1 MIKAINKY
9 EEMEKRHIE
18 EFQAFPKLYASY
30 FELELNEFSNENHK
44 KEFEDDMKELGLKP
58 NEKDKLVK
66 IMPFTYIRKDQ
77 LSEYNALMDK
87 MEKEIDTEIEK
98 DNIGNGFIKDMF
110 KYGILNSGFDT
121 EGVLNFIGI
130 SKEEFEQNDKLKK
143 GLELAKQELKKQ
155 EQKEVDEE
163 ME

>member
-30 FELELNEFSNENHK
+30 FELEFNEFSNENHK

-77 LSEYNALMDK
+77 LSKYNALMDK

-98 DNIGNGFIKDMF
+98 DNTGNGFIKDMF

-121 EGVLNFIGI
+121 EGVLSFIGI

-143 GLELAKQELKKQ
+143 GLELAKQELIKQ

>member
-1 MIKAINKY
+1 
-9 EEMEKRHIE
+9 MEKRHIE
-18 EFQAFPKLYASY
+18 EFQTFPKLYASY
-30 FELELNEFSNENHK
+30 FELEFNEFSNENHK
-44 KEFEDDMKELGLKP
+44 EEFENDMKELGLKP

-66 IMPFTYIRKDQ
+66 IMPFTYIRKNQ
-77 LSEYNALMDK
+77 LSEYNALIDK

-98 DNIGNGFIKDMF
+98 DNTGNGFIKDMF

-121 EGVLNFIGI
+121 EGVLSFIGI
-130 SKEEFEQNDKLKK
+130 SKEEFEKSDKLKK